1 MATYGS
7 YKRIGTDAIIN
18 SALVTDEF
26 EDNIIND
33 IKLANEAV
41 SAGKIATGAIDSTK
55 ITNGVVADT
64 ELATNIDLSS
74 KTLTYRTLVD
84 SDFDNA
90 AAISSSKLSGPITS
104 ITGNGL
110 GPSATTD
117 TTNSSN
123 ISSGSLAY
131 ARGGMGNELGFR
143 MIRLGQLTGGSEQI
157 TNWHTGRADNFRTG
171 ESSNTYAW
179 TSNNRVTVYQT
190 GTYICLVELIPYQS
204 TGQIDLFVRKNGS
217 NITDF
222 RGGSDVSNHC
232 SVSGRLIMNLNAND
246 YIEMYSTADNGSHED
261 YYSSWSFAK
270 LGGWS

>member
-18 SALVTDEF
+18 STLVTDEF

-55 ITNGVVADT
+55 IANGVVADT

-90 AAISSSKLSGPITS
+90 AAISSSKLSGSITS

-117 TTNSSN
+117 TTNASN

-131 ARGGMGNELGFR
+131 ARGGMGSELGFR
-143 MIRLGQLTGGSEQI
+143 MVRLGQLTGSSTQI
-157 TNWHTGRADNFRTG
+157 TNWHTSGVNTFRTG
-171 ESSNTYAW
+171 ESGNTYAW

-190 GTYICLVELIPYQS
+190 GTYISLTELIPYQS
-204 TGQIDLFVRKNGS
+204 TGQIDLFVRVNGS
-217 NITDF
+217 TITDF
-222 RGGSDVSNHC
+222 RGGSSIGNHC
-232 SVSGRLIMNLNAND
+232 SVSGRLVLNLNAND
-246 YIEMYSTADNGSHED
+246 YVEMWSIADNGSHEG